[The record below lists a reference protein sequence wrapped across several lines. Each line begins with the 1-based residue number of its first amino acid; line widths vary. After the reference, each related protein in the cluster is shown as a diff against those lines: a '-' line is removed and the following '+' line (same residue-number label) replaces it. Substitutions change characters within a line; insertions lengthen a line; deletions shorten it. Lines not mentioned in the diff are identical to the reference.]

1 MISRRSFIKS
11 ATLIGASV
19 IINPFNKNIIA
30 RLNTIEIQNDFFT
43 FSFDEQKGLINISR
57 TDGTPLLQ
65 NGTVCANLKQ
75 GSEIERHFISSGN
88 YIHSIDKKYFKDIL
102 GEGEKLIIHSKD
114 QNKKIDFEIHL
125 SLYNKI
131 KTVTFEAV
139 CKNVSSGEIALR
151 SLEPIRVI
159 KNEGG
164 LFSVPNITACLTN
177 GVMYYNPGILHQFGT
192 GYTLRSDIKEVKLV
206 NGSLSSE
213 NETVNSWWNACLFSG
228 YDREGIVLGYLQN
241 DLTLGQ
247 LLLSRTAPGE
257 ISFTA
262 ESVYHPYIILQPGK
276 SISSNRFMI
285 YIADDPY
292 TALENYAY
300 TVGKFQN
307 ARTNSIINGWCSWF
321 YTLSQVSED
330 EVIANTEFASK
341 HLKQYGLEYIQ
352 IDEGFQRWHGD
363 WEGNERFPHGMKW
376 LADKIKSYGF
386 KAGLWISPYII
397 SET

>member
-1 MISRRSFIKS
+1 
-11 ATLIGASV
+11 
-19 IINPFNKNIIA
+19 
-30 RLNTIEIQNDFFT
+30 
-43 FSFDEQKGLINISR
+43 
-57 TDGTPLLQ
+57 
-65 NGTVCANLKQ
+65 
-75 GSEIERHFISSGN
+75 
-88 YIHSIDKKYFKDIL
+88 
-102 GEGEKLIIHSKD
+102 
-114 QNKKIDFEIHL
+114 
-125 SLYNKI
+125 
-131 KTVTFEAV
+131 
-139 CKNVSSGEIALR
+139 
-151 SLEPIRVI
+151 
-159 KNEGG
+159 
-164 LFSVPNITACLTN
+164 CL
-177 GVMYYNPGILHQFGT
+177 
-192 GYTLRSDIKEVKLV
+192 
-206 NGSLSSE
+206 
-213 NETVNSWWNACLFSG
+213 CSG
-228 YDREGIVLGYLQN
+228 YDREGIVLRYLQN

-262 ESVYHPYIILQPGK
+262 ESVYHPYILLQPGK

-397 SET
+397 SETTDVFKEHPEWLLKKADGSLKRVGNWQDENEEWVQKEFPKRYCLDITHPGAAEWMYNLFDTIANKWGYEMIKIDFVAW